1 MKQFFLI
8 AILSIFIGGTQV
20 NAQNANP
27 ITNTGNQWVNPNTG
41 EPFKIIFQL
50 STGDTLAHKAM
61 MKQIGNMTSVAPQTQ
76 IEVVCHGPG
85 LDMLHQKKSSVMKKI
100 MEFQGEKVQFS
111 ACQFSMKERKVSP
124 EEIIPGAG
132 YVEAGILHIVLRQAQ
147 GCFYIKAGF

>member
-1 MKQFFLI
+1 MKQYFLI
-8 AILSIFIGGTQV
+8 FLTSLALGNVQLL
-20 NAQNANP
+20 AQTP
-27 ITNTGNQWVNPNTG
+27 VTNTANGQQWVNPNTG
-41 EPFKIIFQL
+41 EPFKIVFQL
-50 STGDTLAHKAM
+50 STGDTMAHKAM
-61 MKQIGNMTSVAPQTQ
+61 MKQIGNMTSVAPETQ

-147 GCFYIKAGF
+147 GWFYIKAGF